1 VTTTKYDAVII
12 GGGHNAAREILK
24 DWKRLQRH

>member
-1 VTTTKYDAVII
+1 MNGPRDALII

-24 DWKRLQRH
+24 HLQRRAV